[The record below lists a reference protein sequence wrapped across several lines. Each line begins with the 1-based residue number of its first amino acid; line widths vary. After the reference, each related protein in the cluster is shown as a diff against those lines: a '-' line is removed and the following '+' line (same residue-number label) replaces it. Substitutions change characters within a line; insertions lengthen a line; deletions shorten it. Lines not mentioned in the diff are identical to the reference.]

1 MRRPGRQHNEFRTW
15 LCLPCC
21 LLAERLV
28 SCRPYYLDELTKA
41 TYYQMPQRADSLLPC
56 GAKPAAKKG
65 AMPAPVPARGLS
77 FGRLL
82 LELRQLHRQGRLSA
96 DEAERLQHACM
107 AEEPAL
113 QVVAMAISELPRDAS
128 FSGNSSEDFKD
139 VFVDLAKKYLSS
151 LI

>member
-1 MRRPGRQHNEFRTW
+1 
-15 LCLPCC
+15 
-21 LLAERLV
+21 
-28 SCRPYYLDELTKA
+28 
-41 TYYQMPQRADSLLPC
+41 
-56 GAKPAAKKG
+56 
-65 AMPAPVPARGLS
+65 
-77 FGRLL
+77 
-82 LELRQLHRQGRLSA
+82 
-96 DEAERLQHACM
+96 M